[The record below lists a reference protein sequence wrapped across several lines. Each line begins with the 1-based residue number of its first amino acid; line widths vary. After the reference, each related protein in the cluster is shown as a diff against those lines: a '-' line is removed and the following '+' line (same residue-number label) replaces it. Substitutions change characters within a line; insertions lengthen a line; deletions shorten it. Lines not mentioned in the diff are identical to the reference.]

1 MIIVRIWEG
10 LGNQMFQYA
19 YARALAKERQD
30 VYLDLGK
37 AYDDFFPRLLT
48 AARRETTVDHFRITL
63 PSVDVEKLG
72 RYSYLRRKNGVEY
85 LIAEMAQK
93 KMWPF
98 AFIETKV
105 PDEIPLIHK
114 WNRNCYIKG
123 WFQNENVF
131 AGIRRELLREF
142 SPKEKIRIPKML
154 MGKIFEKE
162 SVAVHIR
169 RGDYVTTHIVLPVT
183 YYKRAKTEIEKRVQD
198 PIYIVFSDD
207 YKWAKEHVDLGE
219 NVVYVDEVTD
229 WRDYEQ
235 LYVMSRCKNQIIANS
250 TFSWWA
256 AWLNQNQDKVIVM
269 PKQYVMS
276 ASNLRIKNSIVI

>member
-229 WRDYEQ
+229 WKDYEQ

>member
-1 MIIVRIWEG
+1 VIIVRIWEG

-229 WRDYEQ
+229 WKDYEQ

>member
-162 SVAVHIR
+162 SVAVQIR

-229 WRDYEQ
+229 WKDYEQ

>member
-1 MIIVRIWEG
+1 
-10 LGNQMFQYA
+10 MFQYA

-229 WRDYEQ
+229 WKDYEQ